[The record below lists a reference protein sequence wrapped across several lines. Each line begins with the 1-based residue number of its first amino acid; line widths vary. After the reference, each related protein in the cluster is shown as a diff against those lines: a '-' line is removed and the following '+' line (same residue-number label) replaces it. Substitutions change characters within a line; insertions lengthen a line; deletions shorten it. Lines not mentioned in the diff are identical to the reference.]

1 MSVAV
6 ATELAVRILIVLVL
20 GYALAVAVTHW
31 AVQRRHIGPFGAWP
45 RLIRRTS
52 DPVLDPIERRLVRM
66 GRNPQDAPLWLLGL
80 VIVGGLLLMALVGW
94 VIDTIWRLSRV
105 GSLGPEAW
113 VLTLVG
119 WVFGILIIALI
130 VRVVST
136 WFGVSP
142 YARWMRPVVFL
153 TEWLLA
159 PVRRR
164 IPPFGMIDLSP
175 LVAYFVLVLLR
186 FVVTRVVA
194 AVL

>member
-1 MSVAV
+1 MSVAI
-6 ATELAVRILIVLVL
+6 ATQLAVRIVIVVFLA
-20 GYALAVAVTHW
+20 YAVAVAATHW
-31 AVQRRHIGPFGAWP
+31 AVQRRHIQPFGAWP
-45 RLIRRTS
+45 RFVRRTS
-52 DPVLDPIERRLVRM
+52 DPALAPIERRLVRM

-80 VIVGGLLLMALVGW
+80 VILAGLLLLALVGW
-94 VIDTIWRLSRV
+94 LIDTAFRLSRL

-119 WVFGILIIALI
+119 WVFGLLMIALI

-159 PVRRR
+159 PIRRR
-164 IPPFGMIDLSP
+164 MPPLGMFDLSP
-175 LVAYFVLVLLR
+175 LVAYFALVLLR
-186 FVVTRVVA
+186 FFVMRILA

>member
-1 MSVAV
+1 MSVAI

-80 VIVGGLLLMALVGW
+80 VILGGLLLMALVGW
-94 VIDTIWRLSRV
+94 VLDTIWRLSRV

-142 YARWMRPVVFL
+142 YARWMRPVVLL

>member
-31 AVQRRHIGPFGAWP
+31 AVQRRHIGAFGAWP

-105 GSLGPEAW
+105 GSLGAC
-113 VLTLVG
+113 
-119 WVFGILIIALI
+119 
-130 VRVVST
+130 
-136 WFGVSP
+136 
-142 YARWMRPVVFL
+142 
-153 TEWLLA
+153 
-159 PVRRR
+159 
-164 IPPFGMIDLSP
+164 
-175 LVAYFVLVLLR
+175 
-186 FVVTRVVA
+186 
-194 AVL
+194 

>member
-105 GSLGPEAW
+105 SSLGPEAW

>member
-175 LVAYFVLVLLR
+175 LVAYFILVLLR

>member
-6 ATELAVRILIVLVL
+6 ATELAVRIVIVVFLA
-20 GYALAVAVTHW
+20 YAVAVAATHW
-31 AVQRRHIGPFGAWP
+31 AVQRRHLQPFGAWP
-45 RLIRRTS
+45 RFVRRAS
-52 DPVLDPIERRLVRM
+52 DPVLAPIERRLVRM
-66 GRNPQDAPLWLLGL
+66 GKNPQDAPLWLLGL
-80 VIVGGLLLMALVGW
+80 VILAGLLLLALVGW
-94 VIDTIWRLSRV
+94 LIDTAWRLGRL

-119 WVFGILIIALI
+119 WIFGLLMIALI

-136 WFGVSP
+136 WFGISP

-159 PVRRR
+159 PIRRR
-164 IPPFGMIDLSP
+164 MPPLGMLDLSP
-175 LVAYFVLVLLR
+175 LVAYFALVLLR
-186 FVVTRVVA
+186 FFVTRIFA

>member
-80 VIVGGLLLMALVGW
+80 VILGGLLLMALVGW
-94 VIDTIWRLSRV
+94 VMETIWRLSRV

-142 YARWMRPVVFL
+142 YARWMRPVVLL